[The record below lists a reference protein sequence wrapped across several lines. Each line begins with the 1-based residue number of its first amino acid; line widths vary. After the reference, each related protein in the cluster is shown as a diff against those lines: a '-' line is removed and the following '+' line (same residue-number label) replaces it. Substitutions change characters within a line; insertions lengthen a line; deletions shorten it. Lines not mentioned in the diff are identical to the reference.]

1 MILAALTEDFVH
13 IRVLLVVSVQCLT
26 VAVWEIINV
35 MHLEGLDFVK
45 VNPNSIS
52 SIFHF

>member
-13 IRVLLVVSVQCLT
+13 IRVLLVSVQCLT